1 MVAVWKLHQ
10 YLAVTHVSIGWIMAL
25 HGPGSSCWARWQRYN
40 GRDKSNVLRHCCLRC
55 QWEIFFLQKAIII
68 AASFP
73 RSVVDVVR
81 WNVLID
87 PFECQFNYS
96 ISWGLTRWSAK
107 KNNFKVVYPGRFY
120 SLISYSK
127 AEKFNITSFFRSTEQ
142 WIQTSHLIPLMIEPV
157 DTVIPVKTTFVC
169 WCVPDYEQNSNK
181 LTNYIQSFP

>member
-1 MVAVWKLHQ
+1 MKNNILIHALLAIRILEDPYIFWLAILLFVCIYIFHLYMVAVWKLHP
-10 YLAVTHVSIGWIMAL
+10 YLAVTHVSIGRIMAL
-25 HGPGSSCWARWQRYN
+25 RGPGSSCWARWRRYN

-107 KNNFKVVYPGRFY
+107 KT
-120 SLISYSK
+120 
-127 AEKFNITSFFRSTEQ
+127 TSR
-142 WIQTSHLIPLMIEPV
+142 
-157 DTVIPVKTTFVC
+157 
-169 WCVPDYEQNSNK
+169 
-181 LTNYIQSFP
+181 

>member
-1 MVAVWKLHQ
+1 MVAVWKLHP

-25 HGPGSSCWARWQRYN
+25 HGPGSSCWARWQHYCN

-55 QWEIFFLQKAIII
+55 QWEKIFLQKAIII

-87 PFECQFNYS
+87 PFKCQFNYS

-107 KNNFKVVYPGRFY
+107 KNNFKVVYPGRFIHWFPTQKLK
-120 SLISYSK
+120 SL
-127 AEKFNITSFFRSTEQ
+127 TSQVFFAAPNNESRHPT
-142 WIQTSHLIPLMIEPV
+142 WSHWWSSL
-157 DTVIPVKTTFVC
+157 
-169 WCVPDYEQNSNK
+169 
-181 LTNYIQSFP
+181 

>member
-1 MVAVWKLHQ
+1 MVAVWKLHP
-10 YLAVTHVSIGWIMAL
+10 YLAVTHVSIGRIMAL
-25 HGPGSSCWARWQRYN
+25 RGPGSSCWARWRRYH
-40 GRDKSNVLRHCCLRC
+40 GRDKSNMLLPC
-55 QWEIFFLQKAIII
+55 QWVKNFLHKAIII

-73 RSVVDVVR
+73 RSVVNEVR

-127 AEKFNITSFFRSTEQ
+127 AEKFNITRFFRSTEQ
-142 WIQTSHLIPLMIEPV
+142 WIRTSHLIPLMIEPV
-157 DTVIPVKTTFVC
+157 LDTIP
-169 WCVPDYEQNSNK
+169 YQNPLWPGQKSV
-181 LTNYIQSFP
+181 